1 MFAEEDWVAL
11 VKSGV
16 LSGALS
22 QALSNLHVFYMNFNK
37 AIAEILVFWKPQVK
51 PQTFIQLQN
60 LP

>member
-22 QALSNLHVFYMNFNK
+22 RALSNLHVLLH
-37 AIAEILVFWKPQVK
+37 ES
-51 PQTFIQLQN
+51 
-60 LP
+60 